1 MMAAS
6 KSAPCVSVIMAVKDS
21 ARFLPETLASLEA
34 QTLQDWELVA
44 VDDGSSD
51 GGIDL
56 LRNRLGSRAV
66 IGFTGG
72 GKGPAAARN
81 HAIALSRGGYLAIL
95 DSDDLATP
103 DRFEKQVGWLQGH
116 PGSPAC
122 AAWAKTFGTGTP
134 AVIGQCQGS
143 LRAALVFRNPVV
155 HSTWMIRR
163 DALPAD
169 SHSYD
174 ESLRYAHDYQLI
186 CELAFAGEVH
196 ILPEVLC
203 LYRKHEAQITQSHAD
218 AQREFA
224 ISIQSGLLQ
233 RFGIEPS
240 DSDAAIHYRFG
251 MGIGAESEK
260 DMGLTFEWAQ
270 RLVAANRMLKIVPCA
285 DFEHAVREL
294 TARVCQ
300 TSCLPAASIAGCYL
314 RHCHGLSALTHIAVL
329 TAMGRRIVAKLEKPR
344 AALMHDDSHRVN
356 HC

>member
-44 VDDGSSD
+44 VDDGSCD
-51 GGIDL
+51 GGIEL
-56 LRNRLGSRAV
+56 IRNRLGSRAV
-66 IGFTGG
+66 IGFTEG

-81 HAIALSRGGYLAIL
+81 HAIALSSGGYLAIL

-116 PGSPAC
+116 PGSAAC

-134 AVIGQCQGS
+134 AVIGQSPGS
-143 LRAALVFRNPVV
+143 LRAALIFRNPVV
-155 HSTWMIRR
+155 HSTLMVRR

-169 SHSYD
+169 GHGYD
-174 ESLRYAHDYQLI
+174 ERLRYAHDYQLI
-186 CELAFAGEVH
+186 VELAFAGEVH

-203 LYRKHEAQITQSHAD
+203 RYRQHEAQITQSHAA

-224 ISIQSGLLQ
+224 ISIQRNLLQ
-233 RFGIEPS
+233 RFGIDPS

-260 DMGLTFEWAQ
+260 DMELTFAWAQ
-270 RLVAANRMLKIVPCA
+270 RLVAANRMRKIVPCA

-300 TSCLPAASIAGCYL
+300 TSCLPAASIVRCYL
-314 RHCHGLSALTHIAVL
+314 RHFQRQSPLSPVAFLTVMA
-329 TAMGRRIVAKLEKPR
+329 RRFVAKIEKRR
-344 AALMHDDSHRVN
+344 AAAIRDDLRQAGHS
-356 HC
+356 